1 MDGPLYLMLCVMRP
15 SKIFWAWGS
24 GAPRIHNPALI
35 PRRCTDV
42 TLSVDSG
49 AVGCSLL
56 AYILPCMLDLKLRGR
71 DLPILLI
78 IKDSAIIAF
87 AVFASVSGLV
97 IIMMTVI
104 SGRRPT

>member
-1 MDGPLYLMLCVMRP
+1 MLIVPL
-15 SKIFWAWGS
+15 
-24 GAPRIHNPALI
+24 LI
-35 PRRCTDV
+35 EC
-42 TLSVDSG
+42 SAFAG

-71 DLPILLI
+71 DMPVILI

-97 IIMMTVI
+97 LIMMTVI
-104 SGRRPT
+104 RGKILS

>member
-1 MDGPLYLMLCVMRP
+1 LPQFLVMIIKTVT
-15 SKIFWAWGS
+15 SCNVVVSFGS
-24 GAPRIHNPALI
+24 DANA
-35 PRRCTDV
+35 
-42 TLSVDSG
+42 G

-71 DLPILLI
+71 DMPVILI

-104 SGRRPT
+104 KGKIPA

>member
-1 MDGPLYLMLCVMRP
+1 ML
-15 SKIFWAWGS
+15 F
-24 GAPRIHNPALI
+24 
-35 PRRCTDV
+35 
-42 TLSVDSG
+42 SG

-71 DLPILLI
+71 TMPVLVI
-78 IKDSAIIAF
+78 IKNSAIIAF

-104 SGRRPT
+104 SGKKPS

>member
-1 MDGPLYLMLCVMRP
+1 MPPFLVIIIKTATSDNVRVGYE
-15 SKIFWAWGS
+15 SDAN
-24 GAPRIHNPALI
+24 A
-35 PRRCTDV
+35 
-42 TLSVDSG
+42 G

-56 AYILPCMLDLKLRGR
+56 AYILPCMLDLKLRGC
-71 DLPILLI
+71 DMPVMLI

-104 SGRRPT
+104 KGKIPP